1 MGIFKLTLEV
11 KQLDCMAGFYRFNP
25 VCSDK
30 LAFYALAVRMGENWL
45 ATGCMVRTVQT
56 GRGLD
61 RGTGVSRIQIR
72 SANIVS

>member
-30 LAFYALAVRMGENWL
+30 LAFYALAVRMGE
-45 ATGCMVRTVQT
+45 V
-56 GRGLD
+56 GLPLD
-61 RGTGVSRIQIR
+61 G
-72 SANIVS
+72 